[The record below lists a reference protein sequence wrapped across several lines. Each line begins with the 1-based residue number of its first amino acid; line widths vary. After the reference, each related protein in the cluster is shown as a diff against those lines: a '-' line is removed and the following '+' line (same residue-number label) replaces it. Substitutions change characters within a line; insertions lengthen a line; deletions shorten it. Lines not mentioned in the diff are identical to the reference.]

1 MRGRGRRVGLCVCVC
16 AAALALSGVAA
27 SSASAVTFGANLG
40 SRVPDNTTAC
50 NDPGWFFFTQFPSC
64 SFGSQNLSTG
74 ENGFPPVGRGIITK
88 VRVRVGAV
96 TGPMQ
101 IVVEEA
107 LRANNPS
114 EPGRPTYACCKAINA
129 SPIFTP
135 AANQITEVK
144 VRLPIRQDISPDP
157 ATGLYVDQHLSLSV
171 LAPNVPIP
179 ANIDPNGAFGG
190 WFPAWTVGEER
201 TGIYGGQGAVVL
213 FNADWTRCPN
223 ARAAD
228 AQSAKKKKKK
238 KRSAC
243 GAARKKKK
251 KKKRR

>member
-1 MRGRGRRVGLCVCVC
+1 VIC
-16 AAALALSGVAA
+16 ACLAALALSSVAA

-40 SRVPDNTTAC
+40 SRVPNNTAAC

-64 SFGSQNLSTG
+64 TFGSQNLSTG

-101 IVVEEA
+101 IMVEEA
-107 LRANNPS
+107 LRVNNPS
-114 EPGRPTYACCKAINA
+114 DPGHPGYTCCRAINA
-129 SPIFTP
+129 SPVFTP
-135 AANQITEVK
+135 VANQITEVP
-144 VRLPIRQDISPDP
+144 VSLPIRQDAAPDP
-157 ATGLYVDQHLSLSV
+157 VTGAYVDQHLSLSV
-171 LAPNVPIP
+171 LAPGVPIP
-179 ANIDPNGAFGG
+179 ANLDPNGFFGG
-190 WFPAWTVGEER
+190 WFPAITVGEQR

-213 FNADWTRCPN
+213 FNADWTSCPN

-228 AQSAKKKKKK
+228 AQSAKKKKK
-238 KRSAC
+238 RRPASPC
-243 GAARKKKK
+243 GGTIRKKK